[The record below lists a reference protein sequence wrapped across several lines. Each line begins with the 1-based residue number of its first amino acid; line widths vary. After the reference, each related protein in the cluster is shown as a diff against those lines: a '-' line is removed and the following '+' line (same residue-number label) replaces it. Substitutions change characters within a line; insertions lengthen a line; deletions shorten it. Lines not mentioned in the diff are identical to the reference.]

1 MKNLLI
7 TGGTGFFGR
16 AILHQLSSFMLTNGT
31 MAFEKV
37 TVVSRSPE
45 KFLKKFPSL
54 TNKPWLFLHAG
65 DVLFPGT
72 LPQNGNYDFIMHA
85 ATDSTD
91 IATLTPLQSYRQIV
105 DGTENMLK
113 FAATCG
119 AHRFLLTS
127 SGGAYGPQ
135 PAELELIPETH
146 NAMPDPLNPFNAYGV
161 AKRQAE
167 HLCALYGQQYGIET
181 VIARCFAF
189 VGADL
194 PRDAHFAIGNFIRDA
209 LERPEIT
216 VNGNGRPIRSYM
228 YQTDLAQWLLT
239 LLQHGADGN
248 AYNVGSDESI
258 SIAGLAC
265 LVRDI
270 LSPEKQVHLKGEALA
285 DNAYRS
291 RYVPDVSKA
300 KMDLGLELTVPLAKA
315 IRLSANAVTK

>member
-1 MKNLLI
+1 MPTLLI

-16 AILHQLSSFMLTNGT
+16 AILHHLGSLRLPSGSMT
-31 MAFEKV
+31 FEKV
-37 TVVSRSPE
+37 TVVSRSPD
-45 KFLKKFPSL
+45 KFIQKYPSL
-54 TNKPWLFLHAG
+54 VNKPWIILHKG
-65 DVLFPGT
+65 DVLFPST

-91 IATLTPLQSYRQIV
+91 IATLTPLQSYKQIV

-189 VGADL
+189 VGSDL

-216 VNGNGRPIRSYM
+216 VNGNGSPIRSYM
-228 YQTDLAQWLLT
+228 YQTDLAHWLLA
-239 LLQHGADGN
+239 LLQHGAAGN
-248 AYNVGSDESI
+248 AYNVGSDEAI
-258 SIAGLAC
+258 SIADLAG

-270 LSPEKQVHLKGEALA
+270 LSPEKRIHLKGEALA
-285 DNAYRS
+285 DNAYRN
-291 RYVPDVSKA
+291 RYIPDIAKA
-300 KMDLGLELTVPLAKA
+300 KKDLGLELTVPLANA
-315 IRLSANAVTK
+315 IRLSVNG